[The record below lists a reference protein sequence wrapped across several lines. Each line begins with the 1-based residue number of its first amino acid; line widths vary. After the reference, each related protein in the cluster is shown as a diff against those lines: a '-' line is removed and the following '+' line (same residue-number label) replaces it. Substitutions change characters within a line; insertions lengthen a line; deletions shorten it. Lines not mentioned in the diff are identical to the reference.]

1 MPRQYRVPGQGF
13 LNETLTGQ
21 CRVPGGAFVNET
33 DATGSL
39 GTASG
44 TSTASAVGVTAS
56 VGTGSAGGTSTAM
69 GVVPSS
75 SSGGTASGTST
86 ATGAGASTAASS
98 GTASGTSSAVATS
111 LVIDTHS
118 DVNSYRVSGHGTLN
132 ETTHRQYRVPG
143 GPFVNETQVTGYSGT
158 ALGSSTATGIGA
170 ALVSSTGLSTGTSS
184 AAAVATT
191 LAGGTG
197 TASGTSTAT
206 GEGTSIISR
215 PVVCVTPGD
224 YFAYICLD
232 RRADKAVG
240 SGTASGTSTATG
252 VGSAAVASSGTAAG
266 TSTATGET
274 SGSIV
279 SSSGTA
285 AGTSTAT
292 GDGTSEAP
300 YVLQILGTPKV
311 IYSDIRP
318 AGYSGNTFRIARES
332 DGQPFEVG
340 FKANGLPD
348 YEAADAFAPL
358 GWRWHTR
365 YNLASNNHHLT
376 VPGTVQA
383 PKNFG
388 NTICDLRAF
397 TFNGPGTTQA
407 MASLDVTW
415 ADVRNTTFMAVIK
428 TANQGIFEVG
438 NPTRKMSLVGVPDAG
453 INWSGIQ
460 AQYAVTSPQ
469 VLVAAGNGASN
480 RVMRQNHRVVTAA
493 PLASSA
499 ATGLTL
505 GNAIGYASPGNVD
518 LLCFVGYDSALS
530 APDQIALQ
538 DTGFAAVKDA
548 IPRAAHDVIA
558 AHGDSILAG
567 NSRTGGLSY
576 ETLWFSRLMSA
587 TTRPFTWY
595 NCGHGGYTVTQLLAV
610 APAVAA
616 ACYDPLGENT
626 AILAGGSND
635 LAAGATAADTY
646 AKIVQ
651 WADIWY
657 AHGSDRVHVIDEI
670 PRKAIFSNGATA
682 ASFEAQRQLLIAM
695 IAAGVGVDFD
705 GASSPGT
712 HPVLG
717 DPANCNGT
725 NFLDLVHPNA
735 VGNGHYFD
743 AVEAST
749 AYFRT

>member
-1 MPRQYRVPGQGF
+1 M
-13 LNETLTGQ
+13 
-21 CRVPGGAFVNET
+21 
-33 DATGSL
+33 
-39 GTASG
+39 AS
-44 TSTASAVGVTAS
+44 
-56 VGTGSAGGTSTAM
+56 
-69 GVVPSS
+69 
-75 SSGGTASGTST
+75 
-86 ATGAGASTAASS
+86 
-98 GTASGTSSAVATS
+98 
-111 LVIDTHS
+111 
-118 DVNSYRVSGHGTLN
+118 
-132 ETTHRQYRVPG
+132 
-143 GPFVNETQVTGYSGT
+143 
-158 ALGSSTATGIGA
+158 
-170 ALVSSTGLSTGTSS
+170 
-184 AAAVATT
+184 
-191 LAGGTG
+191 GTG
-197 TASGTSTAT
+197 TAAGTSAAS

-224 YFAYICLD
+224 YFSYICLD

-240 SGTASGTSTATG
+240 SGTAAGTSTVTG
-252 VGSAAVASSGTAAG
+252 VGSAGVAGTGTAAG

-279 SSSGTA
+279 SGTGTA

-292 GDGTSEAP
+292 GYGTSEAP
-300 YVLQILGTPKV
+300 YVLQIVGTPKV

-318 AGYSGNTFRIARES
+318 AGYSGNTFRITRES
-332 DGQPFEVG
+332 DGLPFEVG
-340 FKANGLPD
+340 FKANGLAD

-358 GWRWHTR
+358 GWRRHTQ
-365 YNLASNNHHLT
+365 YDLSGNGFHQT
-376 VPGTVQA
+376 VPAGVQA
-383 PKNFG
+383 PKDFG
-388 NTICDLRAF
+388 NTICGLRSL

-407 MASLDVTW
+407 LANLSVPWT
-415 ADVRNTTFMAVIK
+415 DVRNTTFMAVIK

-438 NPTRKMSLVGVPDAG
+438 NPTRKMSLAGVQDAG

-469 VLVAAGNGASN
+469 VLVAAGNGAAN
-480 RVMRQNHRVVTAA
+480 RVLRQNHRVVSA
-493 PLASSA
+493 PALASSA

-505 GNAIGYASPGNVD
+505 SNAIGYASPGNVD
-518 LLCFVGYDSALS
+518 LLCLVGYDSVFS

-538 DTGFAAVKDA
+538 DTGFAAVREA

-567 NSRTGGLSY
+567 NSRTANLSY

-635 LAAGATAADTY
+635 LAAGATADATY

-651 WADIWY
+651 WANIWY
-657 AHGSDRVHVIDEI
+657 AQGFVRVHVIDEI
-670 PRKAIFSNGATA
+670 PRKAIFSGGADA
-682 ASFEAQRQLLIAM
+682 ASFETQRQLLMAK
-695 IAAGVGVDFD
+695 IAAGVGVDFA